1 MQIPVVILASIETAI
16 NTWLKLD
23 EEALPRFSKLDG
35 KIICLHV
42 TGLDIRLYFIP
53 TNKGIEVLGN
63 YPEDGVVDATI
74 HGSPLS
80 LIRLSTSQNAGET
93 LLKSDVEIEGDTQV
107 AEIFSAILREVDI
120 DWEELLSKLVGD
132 IFAHQ
137 TGQAVR
143 SASDWFKESTK
154 AMQLNTGEYLSEET
168 RMTPADSEISHY
180 LDQVDEVHMGVD
192 RLEARIKLL
201 QDELNTSANNHSDT
215 ILNNNWNNKKQ
226 RAPRGERIRKA
237 LEDLGPVFVKFG
249 QVLSTRRD
257 LLPDDLANELAKLQD
272 DVPPFS
278 GKEARKIIENSLDQ
292 SVEELFTQFD
302 ETPLASASIA
312 QVHTATL
319 PDGHDVIVKVVRPG
333 IEKTIRH
340 DIDLMFLIARMV
352 HRFSALGKRLRP
364 VEVVEEYEKT
374 IIDELDLAR
383 EAANASQLRRNSAG
397 SNGNFDDLYVPDVYW
412 DYCSKDVMVME
423 RIYGIPIGDI
433 ERLKANGT
441 NMKSL
446 GERGVEIFFTQVFTY
461 NFFHADMHP
470 GNIFVDES
478 NPENP
483 RYLAVDFGIVGTL
496 TPTDQR
502 YLAENLHAFFNRDY
516 KRVAEAHIESGWVPA
531 TTKANEFEAAIRTV
545 CEPIFQLP
553 IKDISYG
560 KLLLRLF
567 QTARRFNMEVQ
578 PQLVLLQKTLLNI
591 EGMGRQLYPDLD
603 LWATAKPF
611 LQRWMDE
618 QVGVRHLFKG
628 AKENLPK
635 FMEQLPHMPVMINE
649 VIRHLHDKQLNT
661 DQESDQLEQ
670 LRKEIKAANRRTTV
684 TISGATLIMAG
695 LFLNNPSLNSLSSSS
710 ILSVAIGG
718 TGLAFIIYGLI
729 KK

>member
-1 MQIPVVILASIETAI
+1 MNVFSQLYRLFFI
-16 NTWLKLD
+16 NRVLIRHNLD
-23 EEALPRFSKLDG
+23 EFIYAIPAFRPLRFIYHL
-35 KIICLHV
+35 
-42 TGLDIRLYFIP
+42 
-53 TNKGIEVLGN
+53 
-63 YPEDGVVDATI
+63 
-74 HGSPLS
+74 SP
-80 LIRLSTSQNAGET
+80 
-93 LLKSDVEIEGDTQV
+93 
-107 AEIFSAILREVDI
+107 
-120 DWEELLSKLVGD
+120 W
-132 IFAHQ
+132 
-137 TGQAVR
+137 
-143 SASDWFKESTK
+143 
-154 AMQLNTGEYLSEET
+154 
-168 RMTPADSEISHY
+168 
-180 LDQVDEVHMGVD
+180 
-192 RLEARIKLL
+192 
-201 QDELNTSANNHSDT
+201 
-215 ILNNNWNNKKQ
+215 NWNNKD

-272 DVPPFS
+272 DVPPFC
-278 GKEARKIIENSLDQ
+278 GEQARKIIEKSLGESTDT
-292 SVEELFTQFD
+292 LFTSFD

-319 PDGHDVIVKVVRPG
+319 PNGHEVIVKVVRPG
-333 IEKTIRH
+333 IERTIRH

-352 HRFSALGKRLRP
+352 NHFSDLGKRLRP

-383 EAANASQLRRNSAG
+383 EAANASQLRRNSQDA
-397 SNGNFDDLYVPDVYW
+397 NGNFDDIYVPEVYW
-412 DYCSKDVMVME
+412 DYCVKDVMVME
-423 RIYGIPIGDI
+423 RIHGIPIGDI

-441 NMKSL
+441 DMKVL

-470 GNIFVDES
+470 GNIFVDEN

-496 TPTDQR
+496 TPSDQR

-591 EGMGRQLYPDLD
+591 EGMGRQLYPELD

-618 QVGVRHLFKG
+618 QMGIRSLFKG
-628 AKENLPK
+628 AKANLPK
-635 FMEQLPHMPVMINE
+635 FIEQVPHIPVMINE
-649 VIRHLHDKQLNT
+649 VIRQIHDKQLNM
-661 DQESDQLEQ
+661 QMESEQLEQ
-670 LRKEIKAANRRTTV
+670 LRKEIKTANQRTV
-684 TISGATLIMAG
+684 ITISGATLVIIGVIVNTALLAAFNSTSVFSWLLGGLGLALMLYG
-695 LFLNNPSLNSLSSSS
+695 LFR
-710 ILSVAIGG
+710 
-718 TGLAFIIYGLI
+718 
-729 KK
+729 K